1 MRSWTQRP
9 PCMRS
14 GSTATSALRCCR
26 RSRRCSR
33 NTTAPTPC
41 SPAFWTGRRC
51 TACWPRSRRSA
62 STSSRSA
69 SSHGTGNHHD
79 PVTAAHR
86 DGHYR
91 RARPF
96 RYRRSRSND
105 QCPRARPARTPSPSE
120 GKSMTTTNPPA
131 AQAGSYRVGDL
142 DLNRIGYGA
151 MQLAGPGVFG
161 PPRDRAAAI
170 RVLRTAVELGVN
182 HIDTA
187 DAYGPY
193 ITNEIIREALFPYG
207 DQVHI
212 VPKVGVVRDERGGW
226 LPANSPESL
235 REQVHDNLRRLGL
248 DVLDVVNL
256 RTLAGIDDRATVPDT
271 LTPQFEA
278 LAELQQQGLIRHLGL
293 STVSLD
299 QLAEAQQIAP
309 VVCVQNFYNI
319 ANRADAA
326 VLAATAEQHIAYVPY
341 FPLGGFSPLQS
352 DVLESVAKLLGATPT
367 AVALSWL
374 LQHSPNILLIPGTS
388 SVAHL
393 RENIA
398 GAALSL
404 PPDAVAELDTI

>member
-1 MRSWTQRP
+1 
-9 PCMRS
+9 
-14 GSTATSALRCCR
+14 
-26 RSRRCSR
+26 
-33 NTTAPTPC
+33 
-41 SPAFWTGRRC
+41 
-51 TACWPRSRRSA
+51 
-62 STSSRSA
+62 
-69 SSHGTGNHHD
+69 
-79 PVTAAHR
+79 
-86 DGHYR
+86 
-91 RARPF
+91 
-96 RYRRSRSND
+96 
-105 QCPRARPARTPSPSE
+105 
-120 GKSMTTTNPPA
+120 MTTTSPPA
-131 AQAGSYRVGDL
+131 ARAGSYRVGDL

-170 RVLRTAVELGVN
+170 EVLRTAVEQGVN

-207 DQVHI
+207 DHVHI
-212 VPKVGVVRDERGGW
+212 VTKVGLVRDERGGW
-226 LPANSPESL
+226 LPANSPQSL
-235 REQVHDNLRRLGL
+235 REQVHDNLRRLG
-248 DVLDVVNL
+248 LDVVNL

-309 VVCVQNFYNI
+309 VACVQNFYNI

-352 DVLESVAKLLGATPT
+352 DVLESVAKRLGATPT
-367 AVALSWL
+367 AVAQSWL
-374 LQHSPNILLIPGTS
+374 LQHSPNIVLIPGTS

-398 GAALSL
+398 AAALNL
-404 PPDAVAELDTI
+404 PADAVAELDAI

>member
-1 MRSWTQRP
+1 
-9 PCMRS
+9 
-14 GSTATSALRCCR
+14 
-26 RSRRCSR
+26 
-33 NTTAPTPC
+33 
-41 SPAFWTGRRC
+41 
-51 TACWPRSRRSA
+51 
-62 STSSRSA
+62 
-69 SSHGTGNHHD
+69 
-79 PVTAAHR
+79 
-86 DGHYR
+86 
-91 RARPF
+91 
-96 RYRRSRSND
+96 
-105 QCPRARPARTPSPSE
+105 
-120 GKSMTTTNPPA
+120 MTTTNPPA

-170 RVLRTAVELGVN
+170 EVLRTAVELGVN

-207 DQVHI
+207 DHVHI
-212 VPKVGVVRDERGGW
+212 VTKVGLVRDEQGGW
-226 LPANSPESL
+226 LPANSPQSL

-293 STVSLD
+293 STVGLA

-326 VLAATAEQHIAYVPY
+326 VLAATAEQHIAYVPW
-341 FPLGGFSPLQS
+341 PIAS
-352 DVLESVAKLLGATPT
+352 GAFAT
-367 AVALSWL
+367 ADRRRPGMLSARTVFEENFDNDEAFRLFCSEVGDERAELAWHGPN
-374 LQHSPNILLIPGTS
+374 HSPDNIFIHP
-388 SVAHL
+388 
-393 RENIA
+393 
-398 GAALSL
+398 
-404 PPDAVAELDTI
+404 